1 MRTIPY
7 RKVSTFLPTLLCL
20 MALSLGAQEVD
31 KAELERSD
39 PSGIVFINYEG
50 PSTRN
55 ETVEEIAEIGRELGR
70 AVRNGARRAGSA
82 YRYYVIHS
90 ISAAEGQ
97 KKDADIIGLG
107 VDVGVNHIRNLREIL
122 RGYLEEAYAY
132 NSKDAR
138 LLAEF
143 ITIYNAVY
151 RGNQAVFTE
160 RYKTAVVA
168 ELPPEQAGLSVRYDQ
183 WPGQTRMVIPLA
195 LAEAGRLSAIDT
207 TPLTDEKVIDEVRK
221 QDDLGIET
229 RKEMVDLKERESDEA
244 AQKATL
250 EREAIREE
258 EQRIAAEKKALD
270 EEKARQDAE
279 AKRIAEEKKAL
290 EAQKKDPEADKAVI
304 EQKEKEIAREEK
316 ALEEERSVTEEKKE
330 TLEKEE
336 QAVEEQKKEADKE
349 EALAEKKGDEAA
361 KEREDIAEDKQ
372 TLITKEEQE
381 AQDALAYGKPGIALI
396 YPNSSVARIVLIDQ
410 RDGSEL
416 RRSGIDTLQ
425 GRSVS
430 ATADAIYAIAGG
442 SDGKL
447 RIVSIDPQKLEVSA
461 QSTDLVHISSLL
473 WVQGSDLYA
482 VITAEDKNWFARF
495 DRNLKRVAR
504 SSIPVHA
511 WASPLF
517 LENGLLTLQNEAGQA
532 VLMRSSD
539 LSVQKN

>member
-1 MRTIPY
+1 MQLIPY
-7 RKVSTFLPTLLCL
+7 RKVPVFLIII
-20 MALSLGAQEVD
+20 LSLLALPLAAQEVD

-70 AVRNGARRAGSA
+70 AVRNGAKRAGSV

-90 ISAAEGQ
+90 ISADDGA
-97 KKDADIIGLG
+97 KRDADIIGLG
-107 VDVGVNHIRNLREIL
+107 VDVGVNHIHNLREIL
-122 RGYLEEAYAY
+122 RGYLEEAYDY
-132 NSKDAR
+132 REKDAR

-151 RGNQAVFTE
+151 RGNWPIFTE

-168 ELPPEQAGLSVRYDQ
+168 ELSPEQAGLSVRYDQ

-207 TPLTDEKVIDEVRK
+207 TPLTDDKVIDEVRK

-229 RKEMVDLKERESDEA
+229 RKEMVDLKERESEEA

-258 EQRIAAEKKALD
+258 EDRITAEKKALE

-279 AKRIAEEKKAL
+279 EKRIADEKKAL
-290 EAQKKDPEADKAVI
+290 EEQKKDPDADQAAI
-304 EQKEKEIAREEK
+304 EKKEEELDRQEE
-316 ALEEERSVTEEKKE
+316 ALEEERAATEEKKDA
-330 TLEKEE
+330 LEKDEE
-336 QAVEEQKKEADKE
+336 AVEEQKKEADKE
-349 EALAEKKGDEAA
+349 EALAEKKSEEAVG
-361 KEREDIAEDKQ
+361 ERKDIAEDKQ
-372 TLITKEEQE
+372 TLIAEEEKE
-381 AQDALAYGKPGIALI
+381 AQDALAYGEPGIALI
-396 YPNSSVARIVLIDQ
+396 YPNSSLARIVLIDR

-430 ATADAIYAIAGG
+430 ATEEGIYAIAG
-442 SDGKL
+442 SNDGNL
-447 RIVSIDPQKLEVSA
+447 RIVAIDPEKLEVTA
-461 QSTDLVHISSLL
+461 QSSDPIHISSLL
-473 WVQGSDLYA
+473 WVQGNDLFA
-482 VITAEDKNWFARF
+482 VISAEGKNWFARF

-504 SSIPVHA
+504 SSTPVHA

-517 LENGLLTLQNEAGQA
+517 LEDGFLTVQDEAGNPILLRA
-532 VLMRSSD
+532 SD
-539 LSVQKN
+539 LSVYRD